1 MYTQKQRGNRHGPAE
16 FFADHLWCYGSG
28 MPSPEEVTQ
37 LLAEWGR
44 GSQAAL
50 DRLMPLVYAELHRMA
65 SRYMSRQNAGHTLQ
79 PTALI
84 NEAYV
89 RLASDEGREWE
100 NRAHFF
106 SVAAMSMRHVLVD
119 HARGRRATKRGSGT
133 PLLSLDEA
141 IVISDER
148 TADIIALDDAL
159 SELAKLNQRQSE
171 VVELRYFGGL
181 TVEETAQVTK
191 MSPETVI
198 RDWRAAKAWL
208 YSQLSQNSV

>member
-1 MYTQKQRGNRHGPAE
+1 M
-16 FFADHLWCYGSG
+16 FFVAPQD
-28 MPSPEEVTQ
+28 EVTQ
-37 LLAEWGR
+37 LLAEWGK

-50 DRLMPLVYAELHRMA
+50 HRLMPLVYVELHRMA

-79 PTALI
+79 PMALI

-89 RLASDEGREWE
+89 RLASGDGREWV

-106 SVAAMSMRHVLVD
+106 SVAAKSMRHVLVD
-119 HARGRRATKRGSGT
+119 HARARRATKRGSGT

-148 TADIIALDDAL
+148 TVEIIALDDAL
-159 SELAKLNQRQSE
+159 SALAELNQRQSD

-181 TVEETAQVTK
+181 TVEETAQVKK
-191 MSPETVI
+191 MSPETVL

-208 YSQLSQNSV
+208 YSQLSQRSATGNAPNDARSASSRS

>member
-1 MYTQKQRGNRHGPAE
+1 MV
-16 FFADHLWCYGSG
+16 LG

-50 DRLMPLVYAELHRMA
+50 DRLMPLVYAELHHMA
-65 SRYMSRQNAGHTLQ
+65 SRFMGAQKPGHTLQ

-89 RLASDEGREWE
+89 RLASDDGREWE

-106 SVAAMSMRHVLVD
+106 GVAAMSMRHVLVD

-141 IVISDER
+141 IAISDER
-148 TADIIALDDAL
+148 TAEIIALDDAL
-159 SELAKLNQRQSE
+159 SELAKLNKRQSE

-191 MSPETVI
+191 TSPETVG

-208 YSQLSQNSV
+208 YSQLSQRSL

>member
-1 MYTQKQRGNRHGPAE
+1 
-16 FFADHLWCYGSG
+16 
-28 MPSPEEVTQ
+28 MPPPEEVTQ

-65 SRYMSRQNAGHTLQ
+65 SRFMGAQKPGHTLQ

-89 RLASDEGREWE
+89 RLASDDGREWE

-106 SVAAMSMRHVLVD
+106 GVAAMSMRHVLVD

-141 IVISDER
+141 IAISDER
-148 TADIIALDDAL
+148 TAEIIALDDAL
-159 SELAKLNQRQSE
+159 SELAKLNKRQSE

-191 MSPETVI
+191 TSPETVG

-208 YSQLSQNSV
+208 YSQLSQRSATGDRSNDARAASSGS

>member
-1 MYTQKQRGNRHGPAE
+1 
-16 FFADHLWCYGSG
+16 

-65 SRYMSRQNAGHTLQ
+65 SRFMGAQKPGHTLQ

-89 RLASDEGREWE
+89 RLASDDGREWE

-106 SVAAMSMRHVLVD
+106 GVAAMSMRHVLVD
-119 HARGRRATKRGSGT
+119 HARNRRATKRGSGT

-159 SELAKLNQRQSE
+159 SELAKLNKRQSE

-191 MSPETVI
+191 TSPETVG

-208 YSQLSQNSV
+208 YSQLSQRSV